1 MFGGN
6 VKMAFQELR
15 SSKGRSVLTMFGVI
29 IGIVSVVTT
38 VSLGEGIKHQI
49 VGQINRL
56 GSDLI
61 TVRPGNLVTR
71 DKSGNI
77 IKVNAVNG
85 LGFSNGSL
93 SPSDLHAIQ
102 TTSYVQE
109 AVPVALVNDSVR
121 VNGNEYTSNPII
133 GTNQDLPDVI
143 KQTLAFGTF
152 FTADENRQQV
162 AVIGRDVATQLF
174 GEEAPIGMT
183 LTIRGQDFVVRGVF
197 NRFTSSPLPLGPN
210 FNNAIFI
217 PYQTVINDVHSSLQL
232 VQVLVRPKNPN
243 DTNLAIAALNTNL
256 YRAHG
261 QQTDFTVLK
270 QDENLAVTNDIL
282 NLFTRFVAGI
292 GAISLLVG
300 GIGIVN
306 IMLVAVTERTREI
319 GIRKAVGATNRQILG
334 QFLIEATV
342 LSLVGGIIGI
352 ALSFVIEILIRVFS
366 DMQPIISWQIVVLGS
381 GVALVVGIIFGIT
394 PAVKAARKDPI
405 DALRYE

>member
-6 VKMAFQELR
+6 VKMALMALR
-15 SSKGRSVLTMFGVI
+15 TSKGRSLLTMFGVI

-38 VSLGEGIKHQI
+38 VSLGEGIKQQI

-61 TVRPGNLVTR
+61 TVRPGDIITR
-71 DKSGNI
+71 DLKGNI
-77 IKVNAVNG
+77 TKINAING
-85 LGFSNGSL
+85 FGFSSGSL
-93 SPSDLHAIQ
+93 SQSDLTTIQ
-102 TTSYVQE
+102 TTPGVQE
-109 AVPVALVNDSVR
+109 AVPISLVSGSVR
-121 VNGNEYTSNPII
+121 ANGVEYSNDTII
-133 GTNQDLPDVI
+133 GTNQDLPDII
-143 KQTLAFGTF
+143 KQNLAFGAF
-152 FTADENRQQV
+152 FSKAEARQQV
-162 AVIGRDVATQLF
+162 VVIGQNVATQLF
-174 GEEAPIGMT
+174 GEQAPIGMT

-197 NRFTSSPLPLGPN
+197 NRFTTSPLPLGPD
-210 FNNAIFI
+210 FNNSIFI
-217 PYQTVINDVHSSLQL
+217 PYQTALADTNANSQL
-232 VQVLVRPKNPN
+232 VQVLVKPNNPN
-243 DTNLAIAALNTNL
+243 ATNATIASLNSRL
-256 YRAHG
+256 FAAHG
-261 QQTDFTVLK
+261 QQNDFTVLK

-282 NLFTRFVAGI
+282 NLFTAFVAGI

-352 ALSFVIEILIRVFS
+352 VLSFVIEILIRLLS
-366 DMQPIISWQIVVLGS
+366 DMQPVITWQIVLLAT
-381 GVALVVGIIFGIT
+381 GVALIVGIIFGIT
-394 PAVKAARKDPI
+394 PAIKAARKDPI